1 MPDSSR
7 PARKAFTLIEL
18 LVVIAI
24 IGILVG
30 LLLAAVQAVRS
41 AAARAQSQ
49 NNLRQIGLGTMHF
62 NDTRGVLPTAWG
74 WTGTTSAKGPGSITL
89 YPAPADNES
98 DGSAFFH
105 ILPYVEQQA
114 MFDSSLGHIG
124 AQYGFYSGP
133 GPAWGAEYSMY
144 GWPYNIH
151 YPPGGDHGVLAYYAF
166 NMSSSY
172 KVKIY
177 VGPADATNNGSDGY
191 VSYLAN
197 REAMDGRH
205 SVQGLTDG
213 SSNAMLYAEGYSSC
227 YGVYSSPYVTRES
240 NLTAMPDTWPDY
252 MLHNKPGPTFGRDQG
267 YYIYDSNTNQ
277 YKWKGPSDTFQNK
290 PSTSACNSRMPQSLV
305 SGSIQV
311 GMGDGSVRGVAS
323 SVSFQSWSA
332 AITPD
337 GGDMT
342 GSDF

>member
-1 MPDSSR
+1 MCGLSR
-7 PARKAFTLIEL
+7 TSRNGFTLIEL

-41 AAARAQSQ
+41 SAARAQSQ
-49 NNLRQIGLGTMHF
+49 NNLRQIGIGTMHF

-74 WTGTTSAKGPGSITL
+74 WTGTASANGPNGLTI
-89 YPAPADNES
+89 YPAPADQQS

-105 ILPYVEQQA
+105 ILPYVEQKA
-114 MFDSSLGHIG
+114 MFDLSLGHITDK
-124 AQYGFYSGP
+124 YGFFSGP
-133 GPAWGAEYSMY
+133 GPEWGANYATY
-144 GWPYNIH
+144 GWPNNIQ
-151 YPPGGDHGVLAYYAF
+151 YPIEAYYAF
-166 NMSSSY
+166 LLSSSY

-177 VGPADATNNGSDGY
+177 VGPADVTNNGSDGY

-197 REAMDGRH
+197 REAMDGKL
-205 SVQGLTDG
+205 SVQKLTDG
-213 SSNAMLYAEGYSSC
+213 SSNTMLYAEGYSSC
-227 YGVYSSPYVTRES
+227 FGDYSLPFLTRES

-252 MLHNKPGPTFGRDQG
+252 LLYNKPGPTFGRDQG
-267 YYIYDSNTNQ
+267 YFIYDSNTNQ
-277 YKWKGPSDTFQNK
+277 YKWKGPSDTFQNR

-311 GMGDGSVRGVAS
+311 GMGDGSVRGVS
-323 SVSFQSWSA
+323 TGVSFQSWSA
-332 AITPD
+332 AISPD
-337 GGDMT
+337 SGDLT